1 MKIAAVWII
10 APLWTLGLLALIVFL
25 RWASDLFIPIVLAV
39 LVSYALYPV
48 IRRLE
53 RQGLPPFAASALTI
67 SVAAAGLGLLTYS
80 LAGDAAHVARD
91 FPVALGELRR
101 QLESRLGIDGIGSI
115 TPSAGTLIWQGS
127 TTAFAVVG
135 HVVVVIFLTFFF
147 TANARFTRRQ
157 LLAAAGD
164 MLADKRTAS
173 DVIDDLNWQI
183 QRFLLVRLVTA
194 ISVGIATWT
203 ALLLVG
209 APQPG
214 LWGVFAGVFNSIPFF
229 GPVIVSGG
237 LAVVGLISGGMWRAV
252 ELAAIALV
260 ITSLEGWL
268 ITPPL
273 LGRAARMNTVAVFLG
288 LLLFGWMWG
297 VWGTILA
304 LPMLAIIKSL
314 ADHIDRLRPVSR
326 LLEAE

>member
-1 MKIAAVWII
+1 MEIPAVWII

-115 TPSAGTLIWQGS
+115 TPSAGSLIWQGS
-127 TTAFAVVG
+127 TTAFAVIG
-135 HVVVVIFLTFFF
+135 HVLVVIFLTFFF
-147 TANARFTRRQ
+147 TVNARFTRRQ

-194 ISVGIATWT
+194 ISVGVATWI

-209 APQPG
+209 APQAG
-214 LWGVFAGVFNSIPFF
+214 LWGAFAGVFNSIPFF

-297 VWGTILA
+297 MWGTILA

-326 LLEAE
+326 LLDAG